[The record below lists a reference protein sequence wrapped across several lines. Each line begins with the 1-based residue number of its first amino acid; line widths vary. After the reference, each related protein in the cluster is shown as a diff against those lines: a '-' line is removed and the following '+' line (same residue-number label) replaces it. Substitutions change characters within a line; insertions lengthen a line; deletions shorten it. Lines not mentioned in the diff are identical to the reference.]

1 MLAQHHQTALT
12 DRSRLE
18 DVATCGRPGT
28 KVRVGNST
36 GWEDG
41 MGAHAVW
48 LWTAYVTSE
57 RYVFHGC
64 EVSIPAPR
72 PRKYSVLRNLP
83 VRSSL
88 LSHTPGPVAG
98 TFRLRCLTSVL
109 QQDIQPPLSRL
120 CPLGVSV
127 EVLA

>member
-18 DVATCGRPGT
+18 DVTTYGRPGT

-41 MGAHAVW
+41 MAC
-48 LWTAYVTSE
+48 VTGE

-83 VRSSL
+83 VRNSL

-109 QQDIQPPLSRL
+109 Q
-120 CPLGVSV
+120 
-127 EVLA
+127 